1 MVAETTAS
9 PRRYVSEVKRRKM
22 RIKDTDTFVDLS
34 KEDKDALD
42 TLTHYCKQHKGYER
56 NEEGNI

>member
-1 MVAETTAS
+1 
-9 PRRYVSEVKRRKM
+9 M

-42 TLTHYCKQHKGYER
+42 TLAHYCKQHEGYE
-56 NEEGNI
+56 